1 MEKTAN
7 MDMDIF
13 KVLTHSLKLAT
24 LLELQTTYNTEDL
37 YEMLEA
43 IDMYDEMQII
53 QRATEGNNQ

>member
-7 MDMDIF
+7 IDMEIF

-24 LLELQTTYNTEDL
+24 LLELQTVYNTEDL